1 MADCCTP
8 GTGFPNAS
16 QMEQLATNLPVV
28 WEEICM
34 LQQAV
39 LSASSQ
45 CQPGGGQMCTTVGGT
60 TPMTFV
66 SGVSS
71 VTVVNGG
78 SGYVNDNPSISFTP
92 PVGATASGA
101 TATLTTNGGSILG
114 VNVTNGGT
122 GYAPISATLSVS
134 SLAGTG
140 ANIQPLVDGN
150 GEIVNVNIIS
160 GGTGYTL
167 ADSIIA
173 TRAVLPNSAYINAVF
188 KITSVSVSGA
198 ILSVAVMT
206 PGTGY
211 QPSVTTAQIVST
223 LNPLLPYPTGTGFY
237 ANVLTNSSGSI
248 TSVVVVN
255 TGAGYATISPYL
267 VISSPG
273 TGATTSVTLAGTSVA
288 SISVLTN
295 GSEYT
300 SGSTGTV
307 FNPSTAAL
315 PNPPASP
322 AVVTVNTSNNT
333 FGTNPNLYYQVW
345 QGTQTNKPIQLQ
357 MNSVISYFTN
367 LGYTISQIT
376 NPETGTTFQWVICW

>member
-39 LSASSQ
+39 LAASSQ

-78 SGYVNDNPSISFTP
+78 SGYVNDTPSIRFTP
-92 PVGATASGA
+92 PIGATASGA
-101 TATLTTNGGSILG
+101 LATLTTNGGNILG
-114 VNVTNGGT
+114 VTVTNGGT
-122 GYAPISATLSVS
+122 GYEPVSATLSVS

-140 ANIQPLVDGN
+140 ANLQPLVDGN

-173 TRAVLPNSAYINAVF
+173 TRAVLPDPAYTNAVF
-188 KITSVSVSGA
+188 KITSISVTGA
-198 ILSVAVMT
+198 ILAVAVMT

-211 QPSVTTAQIVST
+211 QQSVTTAQIVST

-237 ANVLTNSSGSI
+237 ANVLTDNSGVI

-255 TGAGYATISPYL
+255 TGSGYATVSPYL
-267 VISSPG
+267 VISNPG

-300 SGSTGTV
+300 SGSIGTV

-315 PNPPASP
+315 PNPPATP
-322 AVVTVNTSNNT
+322 AIVTVNTSNNT
-333 FGTNPNLYYQVW
+333 YGTNPNLYYQVW

-357 MNSVISYFTN
+357 MNSVITYFTN

-376 NPETGTTFQWVICW
+376 NPATGTTFEWVICW